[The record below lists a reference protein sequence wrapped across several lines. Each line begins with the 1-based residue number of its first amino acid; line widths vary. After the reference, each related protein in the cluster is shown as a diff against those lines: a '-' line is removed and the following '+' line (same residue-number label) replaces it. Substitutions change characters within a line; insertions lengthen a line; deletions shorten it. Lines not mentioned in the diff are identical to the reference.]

1 MLGIP
6 VLFKTNF
13 FPVPRRRSTSSLPLS
28 VLRTQGAR
36 KPLYQMLA
44 HTLEE
49 RIQSKVIAPGN
60 PLPSE
65 RELCLEFNLSRQT
78 VRNAI
83 EVLSEKG
90 LLNSRA
96 GSGHFVRESSA
107 ASPLPKSARRN
118 TRQIGVICAPRVY
131 LEEPS
136 QWGTLIGIK
145 GVLSQYGYSVALS
158 VSHKDKKAGFFPC
171 YQHWLDD
178 GDIEGYIG
186 VSIPPALQRRLFE
199 SGYPSL
205 SLGYVW
211 EGIALPSIAL
221 DFRTIYRDILSH
233 VHGQG
238 HESICC
244 TLFHGDTA
252 FTRNV
257 LAGIEAGI
265 QESGLKRSRVKV
277 CRCSDTA
284 YDLVG
289 CVRTALRV
297 SGRPT
302 SLILQ
307 GDEHLSAV
315 MRFLEMEGIRVPED
329 LHLTVVQVTNS
340 GFPFTDRISY
350 FDFDYPRFGHVAARR
365 LLDLIEGKSPN
376 PLHEDVVFGKIA
388 DPSLAVS
395 DRPGELAV
403 A

>member
-1 MLGIP
+1 
-6 VLFKTNF
+6 
-13 FPVPRRRSTSSLPLS
+13 
-28 VLRTQGAR
+28 
-36 KPLYQMLA
+36 MLA
-44 HTLEE
+44 HALED
-49 RIQSKVIAPGN
+49 RIQSKVIAPGH

-96 GSGHFVRESSA
+96 GSGHFVRDASA
-107 ASPLPKSARRN
+107 ASSAPDRARRN
-118 TRQIGVICAPRVY
+118 TRQIGVICAPRIY

-211 EGIALPSIAL
+211 DGIALPSIAL
-221 DFRTIYRDILSH
+221 DFRKIYHDVLSH
-233 VHGQG
+233 VHGLG
-238 HESICC
+238 HETICC
-244 TLFHGDTA
+244 TLFNGDTA

-265 QESGLKRSRVKV
+265 QQSGLKRARVKIG
-277 CRCSDTA
+277 RSSDTA

-289 CVRTALRV
+289 CVRTALR
-297 SGRPT
+297 SSERPT
-302 SLILQ
+302 ALILQ
-307 GDEHLSAV
+307 GDEHLPAV
-315 MRFLEMEGIRVPED
+315 MRFLEMERIRVPED
-329 LHLTVVQVTNS
+329 LHLTVVQVTNP
-340 GFPFTDRISY
+340 GFAFADRISF

-365 LLDLIEGKSPN
+365 ILDLIEGKSPN

-388 DPSLAVS
+388 DPTLGSL
-395 DRPGELAV
+395 DRLGAM
-403 A
+403 AGA